1 MLPARIPLADTRTEY
16 RSMNLTGDLQE
27 RANHV
32 LPLCYGV
39 LESAPVGDRLVC
51 CLETDAHQ

>member
-1 MLPARIPLADTRTEY
+1 
-16 RSMNLTGDLQE
+16 MNLTGDLQE